1 MNLAEMIEIYHVDEK
16 SSFELDRLVQSPGQI
31 VDLITKCGRG
41 PKTGLKR
48 AWGQYRKVSYGKRTA
63 CRVLTKP

>member
-1 MNLAEMIEIYHVDEK
+1 MYLAEMIEIYHVDEK
-16 SSFELDRLVQSPGQI
+16 SSFELDRLVQSQGQI

-48 AWGQYRKVSYGKRTA
+48 PRDQYRKVSYGKRTA